1 MVCLAR
7 QNVSRKMDGE
17 DFRRAGAEHVR
28 LNRDHSRIDRAVE
41 LPLQTSFPEFELSKF
56 EGSLARKLCFH
67 IFNSCVPSKKKNHMT
82 VDSQSL
88 HHHSYVYAGKQ
99 SVFSGKS
106 QLGSNGTCP
115 RARCISSISF

>member
-1 MVCLAR
+1 
-7 QNVSRKMDGE
+7 MDGE

-67 IFNSCVPSKKKNHMT
+67 TSSTLV
-82 VDSQSL
+82 SL
-88 HHHSYVYAGKQ
+88 QKR
-99 SVFSGKS
+99 K
-106 QLGSNGTCP
+106 
-115 RARCISSISF
+115 II